1 MDGKKT
7 ARQLEA
13 QKNILVNKA
22 NRLLLEGKLSD
33 DLKKQIE
40 DQIKKIDRA
49 IGERA
54 ELERI
59 SSAKKTVKNVTEH
72 IDTKTPYLKEIKGG
86 DFTEKIQGL
95 TGKNKPTKYG
105 AAMKMAGKS
114 GKKVRSM
121 IPGLGLGL
129 AAMNIFSAPS
139 AEAGEVAMEEAQQAV
154 TDVVPGGV
162 EALGPAKGSPEA
174 IIEDPSASPEMRRKA
189 IELLRKKNNME

>member
-72 IDTKTPYLKEIKGG
+72 IDTKTPYLKEIKG
-86 DFTEKIQGL
+86 T
-95 TGKNKPTKYG
+95 
-105 AAMKMAGKS
+105 
-114 GKKVRSM
+114 
-121 IPGLGLGL
+121 
-129 AAMNIFSAPS
+129 
-139 AEAGEVAMEEAQQAV
+139 
-154 TDVVPGGV
+154 
-162 EALGPAKGSPEA
+162 
-174 IIEDPSASPEMRRKA
+174 
-189 IELLRKKNNME
+189 